1 MAELCDIY
9 DINGNKTG
17 EVFMR
22 GEVLQDG
29 QYHLAANIWIINRN
43 FEILIQKRSDFKKY
57 SPNIWATHGGCV
69 SAGET
74 SLNGC
79 IREVYEEVGIEIQ
92 AKDIKPLTR
101 TTSGKMIMDS
111 YTAVQE
117 FNISSAKLQV
127 EEVSEIKWVSMNE
140 LEYMVKNKEFFECPE
155 LPHVINFIDNYK
167 SNITTG
173 GNV

>member
-9 DINGNKTG
+9 DINGHKTG

-22 GEVLQDG
+22 GETLKEG
-29 QYHLAANIWIINRN
+29 QYYLAANIWIINSN
-43 FEILIQKRSDFKKY
+43 FEILIQKRSELKNF

-79 IREVYEEVGIEIQ
+79 IREVYEEIGIEIP

-101 TTSGKMIMDS
+101 TTSGKLIMDN
-111 YTAVQE
+111 YIVVQE

-127 EEVSEIKWVSMNE
+127 EEVSEIKWVSLDE
-140 LEYMVKNKEFFECPE
+140 LVHMAKNKEFFECPE
-155 LPHVINFIDNYK
+155 LPYVINFIDNYK
-167 SNITTG
+167 SNIISG